1 MGTTPVRLAAVGL
14 GWWGDRLAQA
24 ATAEGMA
31 IVSCY
36 SPSDRRLEF
45 AEKYGCRAAGSW
57 VDVLADPE
65 VEAIVLATPH
75 STHADQVVE
84 AAGAGKHVFVEK
96 PFTLNVADAKRAI
109 ASAEAAGVVVQVG
122 HNRRRQPGVR
132 RLKELVDADALGT
145 IHHVEANLSH
155 PKGLTPRTGWRGKPT
170 ESPAGGMTGLGVHM
184 VDNLIYLVGRPR
196 RLAAF
201 SKQIAALGTL
211 DEATTVMLEFESG
224 PLGFVGTT
232 TVIPDIAST
241 AAFGTKAA
249 AWNDLDGERF
259 YRQDVGE
266 KDRREESVQTL
277 DTVRDELAEFATCVR
292 TGKAPEVGGPE
303 ALEVVAVLE
312 GIIESSRDGGVVD
325 LDQVRART

>member
-1 MGTTPVRLAAVGL
+1 MSTTPVRLAAVGL
-14 GWWGDRLAQA
+14 GWWGDRLAEA
-24 ATAEGMA
+24 ATAEGMS
-31 IVSCY
+31 IVSCF
-36 SPSDRRLEF
+36 SPSDQRLEF
-45 AEKYGCRAAGSW
+45 AQKYGCRAAASW
-57 VDVLADPE
+57 DDVLADTD

-84 AAGAGKHVFVEK
+84 AASAGKHVFVEK

-109 ASAEAAGVVVQVG
+109 AAAESAGVVLQVG

-132 RLKELVDADALGT
+132 RLKQLVDTDALGT

-155 PKGLTPRTGWRGKPT
+155 PKGLTPRTGWRGKPS

-201 SKQIAALGTL
+201 SKQIATLGTL

-232 TVIPDIAST
+232 TVIPDVAST

-259 YRQDVGE
+259 YRQDVGA
-266 KDRREESVQTL
+266 KDRHEEPIETL

-312 GIIESSRDGGVVD
+312 GIIESARDGGVVD
-325 LDQVRART
+325 LDEVRDRT

>member
-24 ATAEGMA
+24 ATAEAMA

-57 VDVLADPE
+57 DDVITDPE

-96 PFTLNVADAKRAI
+96 PFTLDVADAKRAI
-109 ASAEAAGVVVQVG
+109 AAAEAAGVVLQVG

-232 TVIPDIAST
+232 TVIPDVAST
-241 AAFGTKAA
+241 AVFGTKAA

-312 GIIESSRDGGVVD
+312 GIIESSRDGCVVD